1 MQALWMVAAAFMF
14 ALMGVCIKFASVY
27 FNAAEIVF
35 YRGIISMALIWW
47 LTRRQHISLTTRY
60 PKMHAWRSC
69 IGVTSMGMWF
79 YAIGKLPLA
88 TAMTLNYMSS
98 LWVAAFVV
106 GSALLTWRPK
116 AEGDQPALNI
126 PLVLTVISGFCG
138 VILMLRPNID
148 ADQMFAGM
156 VGLMSGLISAF
167 AYMQVVALSRMGEPE
182 QRVVF
187 YFAVGSAIAGGLA
200 TLFVGTSSFPGWPA
214 LWLVPVGIL
223 AAGAQLAMTRAYGSA
238 TTRRAT
244 LVVANLQYS
253 GIVFAGLF
261 SVVVFGDQIPAIGW
275 MGMALIIASGI
286 VATVLRK
293 R

>member
-1 MQALWMVAAAFMF
+1 ML
-14 ALMGVCIKFASVY
+14 FAS
-27 FNAAEIVF
+27 FAFAAMGAGVKLVSPFYATSEIVM
-35 YRGIISMALIWW
+35 YRGLVGTVILF
-47 LTRRQHISLTTRY
+47 LTIRLRGGSFRTLFPRQHLMRSLL
-60 PKMHAWRSC
+60 
-69 IGVTSMGMWF
+69 GVTSLWMWF

-138 VILMLRPNID
+138 VILMLRPNIE
-148 ADQMFAGM
+148 ADQMFAGL

-214 LWLVPVGIL
+214 LWLIPVGIL

-261 SVVVFGDQIPAIGW
+261 SIVVFGDQIPAIGW
-275 MGMALIIASGI
+275 MGMALIVGSGI